1 MAESIYDKK
10 KRVRPARVQIR
21 YDVEI
26 GDAVEKKE
34 LPFVVGVVSD
44 LSGKPEKKLE
54 KLSKREFVE
63 IDRDNF
69 DSVMQGMKPR
79 VDILV
84 ENLLTNDGSQLKF
97 VKDIA
102 RMSDFSP
109 DEIVQDGGPMQ
120 ELMAIRNK
128 LQDLKDRTEGNDR
141 LDELLGALL
150 DNESLRQKLA
160 QATGVAGGSAA
171 AEEAPASDDAPQQ
184 ED

>member
-1 MAESIYDKK
+1 MAESIFDKK

-21 YDVEI
+21 YDVEL

-34 LPFVVGVVSD
+34 LPFVVGVISD

-54 KLSKREFVE
+54 KLSKRAFVE
-63 IDRDNF
+63 VDRDTF
-69 DSVMQGMKPR
+69 DSVLQGMKPR

-84 ENLLTNDGSQLKF
+84 ENLLTGDGSQLKF
-97 VKDIA
+97 AKDITS
-102 RMSDFSP
+102 MSDFSP
-109 DEIVQDGGPMQ
+109 DAIVQDGGPMQ
-120 ELMAIRNK
+120 ELMNIRNK

-150 DNESLRQKLA
+150 DNEALREKLA
-160 QATGVAGGSAA
+160 SATGVATG
-171 AEEAPASDDAPQQ
+171 APAADAGSDDAPQ